1 MKRTLASLI
10 AAALALSLASCGGPE
25 AADGAALRIA
35 ATTYPAYL
43 FTTALTQGVEGAA
56 VELMVDQPTSCLHDY
71 TLTIRD
77 MKILDRADAVVMN
90 GAGLEAFLER
100 VLAQTAAPVID
111 CSAGVELLPA
121 LGHEG
126 HDHETEYDPHFW
138 LCRSGARSAL
148 ENIAAGLSAL
158 DPDHAATYEENLAS
172 ALAALDTLAVS
183 PPPERP
189 YLITFHD
196 GFQYFARE
204 SGLTLL
210 KAIEEEEGAEASAAE
225 LKEAL
230 ALVREYELPAI
241 FTETNGSDAAAK
253 AIARETGCKVYT
265 LDTIMSGDGTGLQP
279 WLEAMEAN
287 YSAIQTALS
296 VPQRGT

>member
-1 MKRTLASLI
+1 MKRTLVSLLT
-10 AAALALSLASCGGPE
+10 AALALTLASCGAPE
-25 AADGAALRIA
+25 AADEAALRVA

-43 FTTALTQGVEGAA
+43 FTTALTEGVEGVT
-56 VELMVDQPTSCLHDY
+56 VELMVNQPTSCLHDY

-90 GAGLEAFLER
+90 GAGLEEFLESA
-100 VLAQTAAPVID
+100 LAQSTAPVID

-138 LCRSGARSAL
+138 LCLSGARSAL
-148 ENIAAGLSAL
+148 ENIAAGLSWL
-158 DPDHAATYEENLAS
+158 DPDHAASYEENLAS
-172 ALAALDTLAVS
+172 ALAVLGTLEVP

-204 SGLTLL
+204 SGLILL

-225 LKEAL
+225 LKEVL

-241 FTETNGSDAAAK
+241 FTETNGSAAAAK
-253 AIARETGCKVYT
+253 AIARETGCKVYV
-265 LDTIMSGDGTGLQP
+265 LDMIMSGEGAGLQP
-279 WLEAMEAN
+279 WLDAMNAN
-287 YSAIQTALS
+287 YAAVADGLGAL
-296 VPQRGT
+296 